1 MRKSG
6 WTVATGL
13 GSLVL
18 LLTACG
24 GSSSSTSSAGA
35 PSSTAIQST
44 AASSAGT
51 GSSSSS
57 ASSSSPKST
66 ANAKATHSSSAP
78 KQTAEAQPSSNA
90 GVTFPPVGTTVLIV
104 QRSNLGW
111 VMAKAS
117 GIVVYTYDKDSTGGA
132 PTCTG
137 SCASV
142 WAPVTGMPKAGP
154 ADTFPG
160 SFGTVTAGGK
170 KVITYNG
177 HPLYVYVGAP
187 ALSTCRSSVAME
199 YRGSSAS
206 ARSSATLA
214 SAPSPDC
221 QATNASRAAGAAT

>member
-24 GSSSSTSSAGA
+24 GSSSSTSTTGA
-35 PSSTAIQST
+35 VSGTATQST
-44 AASSAGT
+44 A
-51 GSSSSS
+51 SSSSS
-57 ASSSSPKST
+57 STGSASAGSTSSSPAAK
-66 ANAKATHSSSAP
+66 ANAKATHSSSSP
-78 KQTAEAQPSSNA
+78 NQTAEAQPSSNA
-90 GVTFPPVGTTVLIV
+90 GVTFPPIGTTVLIV
-104 QRSNLGW
+104 QHSNLGW

-117 GIVVYTYDKDSTGGA
+117 GIIVYTYAKDSKGGA

-160 SFGTVTAGGK
+160 EFGLVTGAGGQ
-170 KVITYNG
+170 KVITYDG
-177 HPLYVYVGAP
+177 YPLYTYVGAP
-187 ALSTCRSSVAME
+187 VLSTKGNGIDGVWHVIKLSESDI
-199 YRGSSAS
+199 S
-206 ARSSATLA
+206 
-214 SAPSPDC
+214 
-221 QATNASRAAGAAT
+221 GA

>member
-24 GSSSSTSSAGA
+24 GSSSSSSAAG
-35 PSSTAIQST
+35 
-44 AASSAGT
+44 AASDSATQGTAVSSAST
-51 GSSSSS
+51 GSSS
-57 ASSSSPKST
+57 PTST
-66 ANAKATHSSSAP
+66 ANAKATQSSSAS
-78 KQTAEAQPSSNA
+78 KQTAEAQPSTNA
-90 GVTFPPVGTTVLIV
+90 GVTFPPIGTTVLIV
-104 QRSNLGW
+104 QHSNLGW
-111 VMAKAS
+111 VMAKAD
-117 GIVVYTYDKDSTGGA
+117 GYVVYTYAKDSKDGA

-160 SFGTVTAGGK
+160 SFGVVTGAGGT

-177 HPLYVYVGAP
+177 YPLYTFVGAP
-187 ALSTCRSSVAME
+187 PLSTKGNGIDGEWHVIKLSESDI
-199 YRGSSAS
+199 S
-206 ARSSATLA
+206 
-214 SAPSPDC
+214 
-221 QATNASRAAGAAT
+221 GA

>member
-24 GSSSSTSSAGA
+24 GSSGSTSSATGA
-35 PSSTAIQST
+35 ASGTATQST
-44 AASSAGT
+44 ASSPST

-57 ASSSSPKST
+57 SSATSPASS
-66 ANAKATHSSSAP
+66 AKASAKSSSSAP
-78 KQTAEAQPSSNA
+78 RQTADSQPSSNP
-90 GVTFPPVGTTVLIV
+90 GVSFPPVGTTVLIV
-104 QRSNLGW
+104 QHSNLGW

-117 GIVVYTYDKDSTGGA
+117 GIVVYTYAKDSKGGP

-142 WAPVTGMPKAGP
+142 WAPVTGVPKAGP

-160 SFGTVTAGGK
+160 TFGLVTGSGGQ

-177 HPLYVYVGAP
+177 YPLYIYVGAP
-187 ALSTCRSSVAME
+187 PLSTKGNGIGGVWHVI
-199 YRGSSAS
+199 
-206 ARSSATLA
+206 TL
-214 SAPSPDC
+214 SESDI
-221 QATNASRAAGAAT
+221 SGG

>member
-24 GSSSSTSSAGA
+24 GSSSSTSTTG
-35 PSSTAIQST
+35 
-44 AASSAGT
+44 AASDSATQGTAVSSAST
-51 GSSSSS
+51 GSSST
-57 ASSSSPKST
+57 SSSPAST
-66 ANAKATHSSSAP
+66 ANAGATQSSSAP

-104 QRSNLGW
+104 QHSNLGW
-111 VMAKAS
+111 VMAKAD
-117 GIVVYTYDKDSTGGA
+117 GYVVYTYAKDSKNGA

-154 ADTFPG
+154 ADNFPG
-160 SFGTVTAGGK
+160 SFGVVTGTGGQ

-177 HPLYVYVGAP
+177 YPLYTFVGAKP
-187 ALSTCRSSVAME
+187 LSTKGNGLDGVWHVIILSESDI
-199 YRGSSAS
+199 S
-206 ARSSATLA
+206 
-214 SAPSPDC
+214 
-221 QATNASRAAGAAT
+221 GA